1 VFAVDRGPEASDGED
16 ARCGWLL
23 DAHERT
29 GPPSVSAEQPC
40 TSPRPDSTCDRGHS
54 HTDAETRHAQ
64 GWDYAHD
71 ETEASLLGRAGV
83 IGIGMD
89 RNPF

>member
-1 VFAVDRGPEASDGED
+1 MAEASDGED

-23 DAHERT
+23 DAHDEDGPAVRECGATLHFTET
-29 GPPSVSAEQPC
+29 GFH
-40 TSPRPDSTCDRGHS
+40 CDHGHS

-89 RNPF
+89 GNPF